1 MRHRCSSLFA
11 LLVVSAVVASF
22 AVVPA
27 AVAAP
32 AKGLSLTVVAR
43 ECPTYQ
49 DISANLLRNNLM
61 ESLRDLGP
69 DTTYGAGALM
79 DPQVEA
85 TAQPNCS
92 PLPNWTFTLGEDI
105 KAPQG
110 ESKEPWGALSIV
122 LRPFATNLTTMAK
135 TALLDSRG
143 APTGQTIAGATTVQL
158 TPAQAKLASRGS
170 LWIQGGT
177 PADPVLAQ
185 RFPGPLYG
193 FGALRCAIDNVNGD
207 NVEYVSYP
215 AGVTHVF
222 CFAYYVKPSPTSGT
236 IVIRKEV
243 DGLPG
248 VSESYPFD
256 GNVSY
261 EPGGVFSLDVEDG
274 QPAEERF
281 FRAATGSGEP
291 WRVREREAVDWRL
304 AELGCTSRDG
314 SSSFT
319 TSVANREAQI
329 TLGGGDLVTCTY
341 LNRYEPPPRGLAL
354 RKITLG
360 GIGSFGFEVTPAGGG
375 ESSRAEATTQE
386 EEVAVD
392 ANPSSLD
399 LDPGTYE
406 VTEELPSSDRGRWEL
421 TGVQCEGKKRRNI
434 ATTEITL
441 PADEARVCTFTNTF
455 VPRGSITISKVTYGG
470 VGTSS
475 FLVARGGED
484 SATYLKS
491 ATTTEEGVPVR
502 AVGDSTAELEL
513 GRYAIVD
520 SPPPPGNGAWS
531 LNYVQC
537 DGRAVPFSQGR
548 IEIALTAENPH
559 RHCTFV
565 NVFDRDRDQE
575 PPRPS
580 PASDPSPQ
588 ANLVITK
595 DPSSQVTTVGSVV
608 TYRLQVSNQ
617 GAGAATDV
625 RVADQ
630 PRGPVDLVG
639 AKTAGGSCSDGL
651 PLICGL
657 GTLEPGQSKT
667 VTVRLRVLRPGR
679 FSNFAVTGTATKAG
693 VGKAAAKVRVK
704 GPPLPK
710 FPGLG

>member
-1 MRHRCSSLFA
+1 M
-11 LLVVSAVVASF
+11 SAVVASF

-27 AVAAP
+27 AAAAP

-122 LRPFATNLTTMAK
+122 LRPFATDLTTAAK
-135 TALLDSRG
+135 TALLDSAGR
-143 APTGQTIAGATTVQL
+143 PTGQTIAGATTVQL
-158 TPAQAKLASRGS
+158 TNAEAKLASRGS

-177 PADPVLAQ
+177 PTDPVLAQ

-222 CFAYYVKPSPTSGT
+222 CFAYYVKPPPTSGT

-248 VSESYPFD
+248 VSESFPFD

-281 FRAATGSGEP
+281 FRGATGSGEP
-291 WRVREREAVDWRL
+291 WRVREREREVPDWRL
-304 AELGCTSRDG
+304 TELNCTSRDG
-314 SSSFT
+314 ASSFT
-319 TSVANREAQI
+319 TSVQSGEAQI
-329 TLGGGDLVTCTY
+329 TLAGGDLVTCTY
-341 LNRYEPPPRGLAL
+341 LNRYAPPPRGLAL
-354 RKITLG
+354 RKITRG
-360 GIGSFGFEVTPAGGG
+360 GIGSFGFEVTPVGGG
-375 ESSRAEATTQE
+375 ETSRAEATTEE

-392 ANPSSLD
+392 ADPSPLD
-399 LDPGTYE
+399 LAPGRYDVIET
-406 VTEELPSSDRGRWEL
+406 LPSSNRGRWEL
-421 TGVQCEGKKRRNI
+421 TGVQCEGRQRQNI
-434 ATTEITL
+434 ARVEIEL
-441 PADEARVCTFTNTF
+441 PADQASVCTFTNTF
-455 VPRGSITISKVTYGG
+455 IPRGSITISKVTYGA
-470 VGTSS
+470 VGSSS
-475 FLVARGGED
+475 FLVARRGD
-484 SATYLKS
+484 DPAAYRQT
-491 ATTTEEGVPVR
+491 ARTTEEGVAVR
-502 AVGDSTAELEL
+502 AVGDSTDELEL

-520 SPPPPGNGAWS
+520 SPPPPGKGAWS
-531 LNYVQC
+531 LNFVQC

-548 IEIALTAENPH
+548 IEIELTAANPDQ
-559 RHCTFV
+559 HCTFV
-565 NVFDRDRDQE
+565 NNFDRDPE
-575 PPRPS
+575 PQPRPQR
-580 PASDPSPQ
+580 PSDPSPQ
-588 ANLVITK
+588 ANLVVAKT
-595 DPSSQVTTVGSVV
+595 PSSQVTTVGSVV
-608 TYRLQVSNQ
+608 AYRLQVSNQ
-617 GAGAATDV
+617 GGAPAADV
-625 RVADQ
+625 RVVDQ
-630 PRGPVDLVG
+630 PRGPVDLVS
-639 AKTAGGSCSDGL
+639 AETPGGTCGDGL
-651 PLICGL
+651 PLICEL
-657 GTLEPGQSKT
+657 GMLEPGQSKS
-667 VTVRLRVLRPGR
+667 VTVRLRVLHPGR